1 MFPQKP
7 APKPSVRSA
16 DHGVRLG
23 PLPELMVSFVKQR
36 FGRPLAAHSEAVAA
50 ISRNFTSDRN
60 ELSPAYLSS
69 PPARAAYLAYYAI
82 TGAATVQTAMELAG
96 AWAKLPKE
104 RLRVLDLGAGPLSAS
119 LGIAALL
126 PPSTKLA
133 VTAIDGVRTAM
144 QDGGQVLA
152 TLRPDA
158 ELTIEAGNLREGRFL
173 HAAAGGEY
181 DLILFANVLNE
192 WSVGSRKT
200 MTPGALVEDVLS
212 RHLAPG
218 GIALIVEPATRHGS
232 HVVIEAREHLAL
244 ALGWPI
250 LAPCRGASQCPL
262 ASSHKDWCFTER
274 SWTRPSHIVAYDA
287 AMGHERATLKFSY
300 LALQRGEAEPSDSK
314 QYRVIGGPMR
324 DAGLLR
330 RYVCGPDGR
339 RVVEVQDHQ
348 APAGLSHAWRGDL
361 VTLNGTP
368 GETNRQGRREPVLQ
382 LTDLPPARP
391 RPPEPR
397 KPPRERPRPGFEPNA
412 PQRDESTRPHGPRP
426 STPRTS
432 TPRTSTPRPAAA
444 RPRANGP
451 RASGT
456 PGPRPKKEK

>member
-7 APKPSVRSA
+7 APKPTVRTA

-82 TGAATVQTAMELAG
+82 TGAATVQAAMELAG
-96 AWAKLPKE
+96 AWAKLPKD

-119 LGIAALL
+119 LGVAAVL
-126 PPSTKLA
+126 PPTTRLE

-152 TLRPDA
+152 TMRPDA
-158 ELTIEAGNLREGRFL
+158 ELTIHAGNLREGRFL

-192 WSVGSRKT
+192 WSVGSRKA

-218 GIALIVEPATRHGS
+218 GVALIVEPATRHGS
-232 HVVIEAREHLAL
+232 HVVIEAREHLMA

-250 LAPCRGASQCPL
+250 LAPCRGAPQCPL

-274 SWTRPSHIVAYDA
+274 SWTRPPHIVTYDA

-300 LALQRGEAEPSDSK
+300 LAVQRGEMEQGDGK
-314 QYRVIGGPMR
+314 QFRVIGGPMR

-339 RVVEVQDHQ
+339 RVVEVADHQ
-348 APAGLSHAWRGDL
+348 APAGLATAWRGDL

-382 LTDLPPARP
+382 LNDLPPARP
-391 RPPEPR
+391 RLPEPR
-397 KPPRERPRPGFEPNA
+397 GPERERPRPGFEPSA
-412 PQRDESTRPHGPRP
+412 PHRDAAPRPHGPRP
-426 STPRTS
+426 SSPRPPRPRSSGPRTS
-432 TPRTSTPRPAAA
+432 GAPPS
-444 RPRANGP
+444 
-451 RASGT
+451 
-456 PGPRPKKEK
+456 RPKK